1 MPARLDGRVR
11 ARTFPVAV
19 FAALLLVSG
28 ATGDG
33 RAATDAPSPATTTA
47 GALPSRA
54 DIDAA
59 MQRNF
64 GYDPSVTW
72 KVLDIRPSPLVGLAE
87 VVVQIGNQTPVHM
100 FVAPGGQ
107 TALIGTPL
115 AFGTD
120 PFAAAR
126 AALKD
131 VDGPALGSRAPAI
144 SIVVFNDLECPDC
157 KAAEPNLEKLT
168 TDFPQVRYVFA
179 QFPFPEDRHPWAR
192 EAARFADCAG
202 RTNAARF
209 FTFVDDVF
217 AHQDA
222 ITRENVDERLKAS
235 ASAAGYEL
243 KTLTAC
249 AALPAT
255 QARIDQSFALGTS
268 LRVDSVPTAFING
281 RKVDDLGDVPYD
293 QLKALVAFE
302 ISHAGH

>member
-1 MPARLDGRVR
+1 MSIPGSL
-11 ARTFPVAV
+11 PIAV

-28 ATGDG
+28 TAGDG
-33 RAATDAPSPATTTA
+33 GAATTTA
-47 GALPSRA
+47 PVPAATSAEALPSRA
-54 DIDAA
+54 EIDAA

-64 GYDPSVTW
+64 GYDASVTW
-72 KVLDIRPSPLVGLAE
+72 KVLDIRPSGLAGLAE
-87 VVVQIGNQTPVHM
+87 VVVQIGNQSPVHL

-107 TALIGTPL
+107 TALIGTLLP
-115 AFGTD
+115 FGTD
-120 PFAAAR
+120 PYAAAR

-131 VDGPALGSRAPAI
+131 VDGPALGSHAPAI

-157 KAAEPNLEKLT
+157 KTAEPNLEKLT
-168 TDFPQVRYVFA
+168 RDFPQVRYVFA

-202 RTNAARF
+202 RANAARF
-209 FTFVDDVF
+209 WTFVDDVF

-222 ITRENVDERLKAS
+222 ITRENVDERVKAS
-235 ASAAGYEL
+235 ASAAGYDL
-243 KTLTAC
+243 KALTAC
-249 AALPAT
+249 ASLPAT

-281 RKVDDLGDVPYD
+281 RKVDSLGDVPYD

-302 ISHAGH
+302 ITHAGH